1 MIFVLKF
8 SNIKQKGKYF
18 ARDNQ
23 INKIRES
30 SESVKS
36 SMWFINVTQS
46 SYTRPKVN
54 VFSLRHAFTNSS
66 AHKYLV
72 CLAKI
77 ISTNLFLLHSWV
89 SLHFFILFM
98 NFHDFFI
105 YKVSTYKVR
114 LW

>member
-8 SNIKQKGKYF
+8 SNVKQKGKYF

-66 AHKYLV
+66 VHKYLV

-77 ISTNLFLLHSWV
+77 ISTNLFLL
-89 SLHFFILFM
+89 LFM
-98 NFHDFFI
+98 DPTTLFYPHVFLQYFFTHVYFHNI
-105 YKVSTYKVR
+105 
-114 LW
+114 